1 MWISLA
7 ASHLMGSWSIDAPD
21 DYTTALELLFL
32 VRDINALCPAIRRKT
47 GDTALR
53 PES

>member
-1 MWISLA
+1 MGISLA
-7 ASHLMGSWSIDAPD
+7 ASHLMGPWSIDAPD

-32 VRDINALCPAIRRKT
+32 IRDISVLCPAIRRKT